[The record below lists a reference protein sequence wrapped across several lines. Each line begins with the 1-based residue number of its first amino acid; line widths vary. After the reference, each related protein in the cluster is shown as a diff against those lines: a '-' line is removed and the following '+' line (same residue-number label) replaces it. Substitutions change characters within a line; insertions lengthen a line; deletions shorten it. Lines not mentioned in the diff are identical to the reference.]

1 MMTMDPKLRGPRQ
14 NSWGFRQ
21 ADVLVEGNKIVAVGP
36 NLMGSAGGAV
46 IDARGKIVMPGFI
59 DTHHHQFETA
69 LRSWLADGV
78 LINDSSGSPSGSR
91 TYYEYILL
99 TFAPV
104 YRPQDVY
111 INELFAGLSQLDD
124 GVTTVHDVSQ
134 IHHTPDHSD
143 AAIQALIDT
152 GRRAAFGYFEGAGQ
166 GIAIKRLDMPIRR
179 TPTASSDKWF
189 GGKGNNLSSNGLVH
203 MIMGGEVYLGRCD
216 LPSCP
221 GQSGAQLGLQ
231 IAAHI
236 LSPFGIRPILDA
248 LANGQGGNGHDIGI
262 GHDNL
267 FIHMTGMSDE
277 GWKGVKEAGAQVS
290 IAFPIEMNM
299 RHGMPPILK
308 MQSSGWSH
316 RFPWTLRCTMTA
328 DFFTQMRVAMN
339 MQREL
344 VNQMILNQS
353 AEAPSNL
360 TNRIIGGFHRRMQPC
375 VARLSLWPTSEPV
388 SRALLTTRDV
398 LRYATMN
405 GAKAL
410 RLDDKVGSLTPG
422 KEADIIILDAT
433 RINVAPL
440 NHVPGA
446 VVSLM
451 DRTNVETVIV
461 AGKVRKWKGQLLDV
475 NLDKLR
481 SQLEASRDYYF
492 QQVGG
497 YSARRYPCGSTP
509 CKASVSGYQEDKG
522 AAQAA
527 PFCLWRQRSPQPAD
541 VHRFPQNRF
550 VTETRRCASCAL
562 SQPRHFLAT
571 TLNALFAASAAI
583 AQFEERVAPTT
594 TGESDEASAKNI
606 WGCGPFGAWRCSCH
620 GSVCRRECG
629 MSAAIAQRQN
639 PACCLCRVRQCSLTT

>member
-1 MMTMDPKLRGPRQ
+1 MPGRRYVIRGGSVMTMDPK
-14 NSWGFRQ
+14 WGSDDKIVGGYTQ
-21 ADVLVEGNKIVAVGP
+21 ADVVIEGKKIVAVGP
-36 NLMGSAGGAV
+36 NLGSVGGAEV

-78 LINDSSGSPSGSR
+78 LINDSTGSPSGSR

-134 IHHTPDHSD
+134 IHHTPQHSD

-166 GIAIKRLDMPIRR
+166 PTPPKPGYAYPGDATRIIK
-179 TPTASSDKWF
+179 KWF
-189 GGKGNNLSSNGLVH
+189 GGQNINLSSNGLVH
-203 MIMGGEVYLGRCD
+203 MIMGGEVYLGDPTTDASWTLGR
-216 LPSCP
+216 
-221 GQSGAQLGLQ
+221 QLGLQ

-236 LSPFGIRPILDA
+236 LSPFSIRPIFDRLTA
-248 LANGQGGNGHDIGI
+248 QPPTGGNGHIGI
-262 GHDNL
+262 GPDNL
-267 FIHMTGMSDE
+267 FIHMTGMSDQ
-277 GWKGVKEAGAQVS
+277 GWQRVKDVGAQVS

-308 MQSSGWSH
+308 MQSLGIEPSLSVDVE
-316 RFPWTLRCTMTA
+316 CTMTA

-353 AEAPSNL
+353 GNSLDLEQANNWGVSPTAAACAWPGYPYAPSCSVPAS
-360 TNRIIGGFHRRMQPC
+360 TP
-375 VARLSLWPTSEPV
+375 S
-388 SRALLTTRDV
+388 LLTTRDV

-410 RLDDKVGSLTPG
+410 RLDGKVGSLTPG

-433 RINVAPL
+433 SINVAPL

-461 AGKVRKWKGQLLDV
+461 AGKVRKWKGRLLDCD
-475 NLDKLR
+475 LQKLR
-481 SQLEASRDYYF
+481 SQLEASRDYIF
-492 QQVGG
+492 QTAGI
-497 YSARRYPCGSTP
+497 P
-509 CKASVSGYQEDKG
+509 K
-522 AAQAA
+522 
-527 PFCLWRQRSPQPAD
+527 
-541 VHRFPQNRF
+541 
-550 VTETRRCASCAL
+550 
-562 SQPRHFLAT
+562 
-571 TLNALFAASAAI
+571 ALFDS
-583 AQFEERVAPTT
+583 
-594 TGESDEASAKNI
+594 
-606 WGCGPFGAWRCSCH
+606 H
-620 GSVCRRECG
+620 
-629 MSAAIAQRQN
+629 
-639 PACCLCRVRQCSLTT
+639 